1 MDATQGSNESDSAAR
16 DAQAAARR
24 DLYQLNSLEAVVPSI
39 MDWIAQYW
47 TNPRARPVYQPG
59 KPGDVLASL
68 PAAIPVQSEDLNSIF
83 KDFDERIAPGLLHWN
98 HAGFFGFFPCN
109 TSGPSVAGAL
119 LAAAIDVNPFSWNAG
134 PAGVEL
140 EMRLVQWLSDA
151 IGLKWKGCL
160 QDTASSASL
169 CAVIA
174 ARERTLAIASTP
186 SSNLSTTDIGKL
198 VAYVSTESHS
208 SVAKG
213 AFIAG
218 LARHQVRSVATLDDL
233 GMDPQALR
241 AAMTAD
247 AKKGLVP
254 FFICTTLGTTSSTA
268 FDKPDSIQDVVDEL
282 LGAGVI
288 KHKPWHHVDAAL
300 AGCAAILPEM
310 AWMMRGVDRADSFVF
325 NPHKWLFTNFECSVL
340 LVREPQA
347 YKAALS
353 ADPEYLVNHLQQQHE
368 VEDFRN
374 WTIQLGRGFRGLKL
388 WFVLRAYGLA
398 KLQDMI
404 RSHLAMTKSLYQQME
419 TQSQKEDDKTFVT
432 LCEPRLNTICLRMR
446 SEDLTHRL
454 LQILT
459 SRGQI
464 YLTPTRIRGTFWLR
478 IAIGQTAVL
487 QSDIDFLW
495 SHLQLCGLEAI
506 RATTA
511 PLAP

>member
-1 MDATQGSNESDSAAR
+1 VDANQRSNETER
-16 DAQAAARR
+16 AARR
-24 DLYQLNSLEAVVPSI
+24 DLYQLSSLEAIVPSI

-47 TNPRARPVYQPG
+47 TNPRVRPVYQPG
-59 KPGDVLASL
+59 NPGDVLAAL
-68 PAAIPVQSEDLNSIF
+68 PTEIPVQAEDLNSIF

-98 HAGFFGFFPCN
+98 HPGFFGFFPCN

-169 CAVIA
+169 CAIIA
-174 ARERTLAIASTP
+174 ARERALTATANDL
-186 SSNLSTTDIGKL
+186 GKL

-218 LARHQVRSVATLDDL
+218 LARHQIRSIATLDDL
-233 GMDPQALR
+233 AMDPQALH
-241 AAMTAD
+241 AAMTED
-247 AKKGLVP
+247 SKKGLIP
-254 FFICTTLGTTSSTA
+254 FFVCTTLGTTSSTA
-268 FDKPDSIQDVVDEL
+268 FDKPDSIQDVIDEL
-282 LGAGVI
+282 FGAGVI

-310 AWMMRGVDRADSFVF
+310 AWMMRGVDRTDSFVF

-340 LVREPQA
+340 LVREPRA

-374 WTIQLGRGFRGLKL
+374 WTVQLGRGFRGLKL

-398 KLQDMI
+398 KLQLMI
-404 RSHLAMTKSLYQQME
+404 RNHLAMTKRLYQTIE
-419 TQSQKEDDKTFVT
+419 TQLQKDEDRLFVT

-446 SEDLTHRL
+446 TEELTHKL

-459 SRGQI
+459 NRGQI

-487 QSDIDFLW
+487 QSDIDYLW